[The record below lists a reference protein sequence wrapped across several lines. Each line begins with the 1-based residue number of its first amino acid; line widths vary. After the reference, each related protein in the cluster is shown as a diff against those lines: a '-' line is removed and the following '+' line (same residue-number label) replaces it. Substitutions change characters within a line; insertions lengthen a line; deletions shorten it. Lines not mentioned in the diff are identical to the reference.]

1 MKPVPYITFQANQA
15 GSSLGIEF
23 MVFKEAFTYLLTTG
37 MIVKSFISDRHV
49 SIAKW
54 MREEC
59 GKKCTELGKPV
70 VNHFFDRWHIGK
82 SM

>member
-1 MKPVPYITFQANQA
+1 MA
-15 GSSLGIEF
+15 
-23 MVFKEAFTYLLTTG
+23 FKEAFTYLLATG
-37 MIVKSFISDRHV
+37 MIVKSFISDRQI

-59 GKKCTELGKPV
+59 SKKCNELRKPV
-70 VNHFFDRWHIGK
+70 VNHFFDLWYIGK